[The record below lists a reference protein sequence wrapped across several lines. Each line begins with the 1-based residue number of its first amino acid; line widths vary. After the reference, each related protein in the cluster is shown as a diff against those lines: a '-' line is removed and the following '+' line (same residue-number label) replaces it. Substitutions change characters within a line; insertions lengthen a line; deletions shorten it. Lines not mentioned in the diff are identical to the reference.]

1 MPMCKNIIFSLTILI
16 FIDYW
21 NMIEQPL
28 IMLSDIDKQPL
39 SVYLSAINSKEL
51 GTAFAASVIFLIPPL
66 LLFIYGGEYLEDGIA
81 SYGGV
86 K

>member
-1 MPMCKNIIFSLTILI
+1 
-16 FIDYW
+16 
-21 NMIEQPL
+21 
-28 IMLSDIDKQPL
+28 MLSDINKQPL
-39 SVYLSAINSKEL
+39 SVYLSAINYKEL